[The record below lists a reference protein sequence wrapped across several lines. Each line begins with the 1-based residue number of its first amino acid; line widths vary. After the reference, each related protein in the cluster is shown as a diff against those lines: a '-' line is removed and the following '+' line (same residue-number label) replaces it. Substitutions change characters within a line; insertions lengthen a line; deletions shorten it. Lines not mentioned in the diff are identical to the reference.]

1 MNRKLAIALLVFAN
15 VMWGSSYAVA
25 KVALEE
31 LPPPLLGALR
41 ITLAS
46 CMIWLALL
54 WQSRRPALRPASEKN
69 TLPISFSPSVKGEE
83 NGREVKQHTNIP
95 RRDALKMLS
104 LGFLGLAIDYLLAYW
119 GVSLSTATDASL
131 MIIGEVIFT
140 TLLSVWLL
148 GEQLSHRKLLGIA
161 TGIVG
166 VVTLVLG
173 SVGSDASGASGL
185 ARAAGD
191 LLILGGLLGASFYG
205 VLGTGLSRKY
215 RPLRMLGYAYT
226 GAMLLWAPLLVWYI
240 VSGTFPAISGRAILG
255 VIYLAVVTSFIC
267 QLVWFHVLRYTGANT
282 GAITLFVQPLVGSL
296 LGLVVL
302 REPLTHALIV
312 GGALI
317 FAALYFTSIPKRKHI
332 SSEYQLPETPVVE

>member
-1 MNRKLAIALLVFAN
+1 
-15 VMWGSSYAVA
+15 
-25 KVALEE
+25 
-31 LPPPLLGALR
+31 
-41 ITLAS
+41 
-46 CMIWLALL
+46 
-54 WQSRRPALRPASEKN
+54 
-69 TLPISFSPSVKGEE
+69 
-83 NGREVKQHTNIP
+83 
-95 RRDALKMLS
+95 
-104 LGFLGLAIDYLLAYW
+104 LAIDYLFAYW

-148 GEQLSHRKLLGIA
+148 GERLSRRKLVGIA
-161 TGIVG
+161 TGIAG

-173 SVGSDASGASGL
+173 SVSSGSGGASGL

-191 LLILGGLLGASFYG
+191 LLILCGLLGASFYG

-215 RPLRMLGYAYT
+215 RPLRMLGYAYS
-226 GAMLLWAPLLVWYI
+226 GAMLLWAPLLLWYI
-240 VSGTFPAISGRAILG
+240 ASGTFPAISARAILG

-296 LGLVVL
+296 LGLLVL
-302 REPLTHALIV
+302 REPLTIALIV

-317 FAALYFTSIPKRKHI
+317 FAALYCTGVPGRKAI
-332 SSEYQLPETPVVE
+332 AGEYQLPEAPIAE

>member
-1 MNRKLAIALLVFAN
+1 MSTRGK
-15 VMWGSSYAVA
+15 
-25 KVALEE
+25 E
-31 LPPPLLGALR
+31 P
-41 ITLAS
+41 
-46 CMIWLALL
+46 
-54 WQSRRPALRPASEKN
+54 
-69 TLPISFSPSVKGEE
+69 LPISLSPIVEKGED
-83 NGREVKQHTNIP
+83 GREVKQHTNIP
-95 RRDALKMLS
+95 RRDKLKMLS

-161 TGIVG
+161 TGIAG

-173 SVGSDASGASGL
+173 SVGSGASGASGF
-185 ARAAGD
+185 ARAAGN

-226 GAMLLWAPLLVWYI
+226 GAMLLWAPLLMWYI
-240 VSGTFPAISGRAILG
+240 VSGTFPSISGRAMLG

-296 LGLVVL
+296 LGLLVL
-302 REPLTHALIV
+302 REPLTLALIV

-317 FAALYFTSIPKRKHI
+317 FAALYFTSIPNRKHV
-332 SSEYQLPETPVVE
+332 SSEYQLPEAPIVE

>member
-1 MNRKLAIALLVFAN
+1 LNRKLAIALLVFAN

-46 CMIWLALL
+46 SLIWLALL
-54 WQSRRPALRPASEKN
+54 WQARRPALTSTRGKGAMPASLSPIMGESSSGGEVRHGEK
-69 TLPISFSPSVKGEE
+69 V
-83 NGREVKQHTNIP
+83 P
-95 RRDALKMLS
+95 RRDALKMLG
-104 LGFLGLAIDYLLAYW
+104 LGFLGLAVDYLLAYW

-148 GEQLSHRKLLGIA
+148 GERLGHRKLLGIA
-161 TGIVG
+161 TGVVG

-173 SVGSDASGASGL
+173 SVSSSASGIGGL
-185 ARAAGD
+185 ARAGGD

-226 GAMLLWAPLLVWYI
+226 GAMLLWAPVLLWYLA
-240 VSGTFPAISGRAILG
+240 SGTFPAISGRAILG

-296 LGLVVL
+296 LGLLVL
-302 REPLTHALIV
+302 REPLTLALIV

-317 FAALYFTSIPKRKHI
+317 FAALYFTSIPNRKHV
-332 SSEYQLPETPVVE
+332 SSEYQLPEAPVVE

>member
-1 MNRKLAIALLVFAN
+1 LNRKLAIALLVFAN
-15 VMWGSSYAVA
+15 VMWGSSYAVV

-41 ITLAS
+41 ITLATGL
-46 CMIWLALL
+46 IWLALL
-54 WQSRRPALRPASEKN
+54 WQARRAVPHPPTPS
-69 TLPISFSPSVKGEE
+69 PIATREGET
-83 NGREVKQHTNIP
+83 REGLGGWRAKERRRIP
-95 RRDALKMLS
+95 RRDVLKMLG

-140 TLLSVWLL
+140 TLLGVWLL
-148 GEQLSHRKLLGIA
+148 GERLSRRKLLGIA
-161 TGIVG
+161 AGVAG

-173 SVGSDASGASGL
+173 SVSAGAGAAGGL

-205 VLGTGLSRKY
+205 VLGARLSRTY
-215 RPLRMLGYAYT
+215 GPLRMLGYAYA
-226 GAMLLWAPLLVWYI
+226 GAMLLWAPLLLWYI
-240 VSGTFPAISGRAILG
+240 ASGTFPAISARAILG
-255 VIYLAVVTSFIC
+255 VVYLAVVTSCIC

-296 LGLVVL
+296 LGLLVL
-302 REPLTHALIV
+302 REPVTVALIA

-317 FAALYFTSIPKRKHI
+317 FAALYFTTVAGHTGATH
-332 SSEYQLPETPVVE
+332 EYQLPEASVAE